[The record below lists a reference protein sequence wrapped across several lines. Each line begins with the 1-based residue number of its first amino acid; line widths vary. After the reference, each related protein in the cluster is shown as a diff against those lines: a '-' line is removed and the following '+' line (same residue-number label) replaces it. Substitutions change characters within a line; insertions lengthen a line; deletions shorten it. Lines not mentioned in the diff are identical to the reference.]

1 MSEWFRKTFETAA
14 QQATL
19 FSIVVS
25 TLLAVSLLLLNQWFS
40 TRKDNRNLRVVK
52 LEEFATAIYSYERLC
67 FDMLSRLYNH
77 PPTDQLTIDKMVESV
92 ELSDRIE
99 MLSALYFSSIPFDPS
114 ATQSIVYKVHRQ
126 FDSIELNNKI
136 DSKSY
141 VSYVD
146 ATKEVK
152 DVLTALKSS
161 VKLEMKKYT

>member
-1 MSEWFRKTFETAA
+1 MIEWFRETFETAA

-40 TRKDNRNLRVVK
+40 TRRDQRNHRVVK

-67 FDMLSRLYNH
+67 FDMLSRLYHH

-92 ELSDRIE
+92 ELSDKIE
-99 MLSALYFSSIPFDPS
+99 MLSALYFPSIPFDPS
-114 ATQSIVYKVHRQ
+114 WTQTIVYKVHHQ
-126 FDSIELNNKI
+126 FESVELNRQI
-136 DSKSY
+136 DPKTF
-141 VSYVD
+141 VSYGD

-152 DVLTALKSS
+152 DILTTLKSS

>member
-1 MSEWFRKTFETAA
+1 MFEWFRETFETAA

-25 TLLAVSLLLLNQWFS
+25 TLLAVSLLLLNQWYS

-92 ELSDRIE
+92 ELSDKIE
-99 MLSALYFSSIPFDPS
+99 MLSALYFPSIPFDPS
-114 ATQSIVYKVHRQ
+114 STQSIVYKVHHQ
-126 FDSIELNNKI
+126 FDSVELNRQI
-136 DSKSY
+136 DPKTF
-141 VSYVD
+141 VSYGD

-152 DVLTALKSS
+152 GVLAALKSS
-161 VKLEMKKYT
+161 VKLEIKKYT